1 MVHTTIKEITSY
13 KKTLHNL
20 PFKYLIRNNNKPST
34 KISVTATGVEHTR
47 RRTAVPERTRI
58 CSKSGVRRVRVPQ
71 GGFAVVS
78 DQPEHCINIDFN
90 GYFVCAHNV
99 CVCTGQR
106 VEQIM
111 DLVNAEEQS
120 FSFFVVQS
128 SLLCD
133 DQQSSLTVH
142 PMTGTVT
149 SKDKLVTLLHNWPIK
164 ISVYCFKIIIPD
176 LLCVELTN
184 HYRSYTCFPVS

>member
-1 MVHTTIKEITSY
+1 MGILCLLTM
-13 KKTLHNL
+13 L
-20 PFKYLIRNNNKPST
+20 
-34 KISVTATGVEHTR
+34 
-47 RRTAVPERTRI
+47 
-58 CSKSGVRRVRVPQ
+58 
-71 GGFAVVS
+71 
-78 DQPEHCINIDFN
+78 
-90 GYFVCAHNV
+90 

-142 PMTGTVT
+142 PMTGTVA
-149 SKDKLVTLLHNWPIK
+149 SKDKLVTLLHNWSIK
-164 ISVYCFKIIIPD
+164 ISVYCFKIIIPG

-184 HYRSYTCFPVS
+184 HYGSCACFFLSVIVKFVLQVAIVSAFNPLSRRPCELQNGSEGEKKNRPNCDHRQGRLFCHECFSSS